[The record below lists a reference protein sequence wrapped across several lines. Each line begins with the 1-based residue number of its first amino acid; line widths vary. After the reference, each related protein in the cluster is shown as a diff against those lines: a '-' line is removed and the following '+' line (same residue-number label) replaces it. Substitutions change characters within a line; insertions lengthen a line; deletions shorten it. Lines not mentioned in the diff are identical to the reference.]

1 MVVGKTLK
9 KTQHRVHTARLKKRR
24 NKNVTQKAIKNFL
37 LKNDTDY
44 EKYGE
49 MLTHFKLFFKAII
62 DIDNKDYNAVAREKY
77 DVKKDKVLDK
87 LHDIEYREPII
98 KRIKKTSPDI
108 YETIGITNDTIPYLE
123 LIDVYYKI
131 LQRLDDVLEG
141 ENDASL
147 RSEASMVQAD
157 ILDELVNVFMKKNKK
172 KNMNVID
179 DGLLDMFRGMA
190 LKSDVNELEDLF
202 RMMKVEL

>member
-1 MVVGKTLK
+1 MGISKTLK
-9 KTQHRVHTARLKKRR
+9 KTQTRVHTARLKKRR
-24 NKNVTQKAIKNFL
+24 NKNVTQKAFKNFL
-37 LKNDTDY
+37 SKNDTDY

-62 DIDNKDYNAVAREKY
+62 NIDNKDYNAVAREKY

-87 LHDIEYREPII
+87 LNNIENKGPII
-98 KRIKKTSPDI
+98 RHIKMTSPDI
-108 YETIGITNDTIPYLE
+108 YEILNIRNDNIPYLE

-131 LQRLDDVLEG
+131 LKTLDDILEG
-141 ENDASL
+141 ENDGEL
-147 RSEASMVQAD
+147 RNQASMIQAD
-157 ILDELVNVFMKKNKK
+157 ILDELVNVFMKKNKR

-190 LKSDVNELEDLF
+190 VTEDVNELEDLF
-202 RMMKVEL
+202 RTMKVEL